1 MQDSGFIK
9 TKSYGTAFR
18 LTFPLSMQYLLFF
31 STSMLC
37 NDVRHQHRFEYAH
50 RRRRG
55 SRNLLHSGNFRE
67 RAIGNLDNFSDFTV
81 LI

>member
-1 MQDSGFIK
+1 
-9 TKSYGTAFR
+9 
-18 LTFPLSMQYLLFF
+18 
-31 STSMLC
+31 MLC

-81 LI
+81 LIQAELLSPPKISSPPTLMKMPVDFQAKLRM